1 MSLFPGAQVSVVPA
15 QAAAEARKQAEKEKR
30 EKEER
35 EAQFKALE
43 EKVLSSLPQ
52 GLKDKRTPPARAH
65 GEKAAPNPRADI
77 SALAARLIEVLF
89 DKQVNC
95 QGVTSWEDVE
105 QRLTSLDAKV
115 CVRSLKANSQM
126 MLCPASKLSE
136 WPNSWSLPCPNAV
149 CERSRS
155 QQRGLRLPW
164 QKTSPQTMVCLVLL
178 LGGFGMPSLCAC
190 ASFVVLVPA
199 GASAPVSYLSHSFGF
214 SAMSMPSRLS
224 LGTLL
229 EQPKQ
234 SNESPES
241 PISFS
246 WRWCHLEGTKL
257 CFGHIFGQFLAGILS
272 KINFFGGGRVSGFL
286 DVFPASYGICDCH
299 LLPLLA

>member
-1 MSLFPGAQVSVVPA
+1 MSVVPA

-77 SALAARLIEVLF
+77 SALAARLIEALF

-155 QQRGLRLPW
+155 YQRGLSLPW
-164 QKTSPQTMVCLVLL
+164 QKQAHKRWYALFSSSGAWACRHSVHVLL
-178 LGGFGMPSLCAC
+178 LWFWCRL
-190 ASFVVLVPA
+190 VLPRQ
-199 GASAPVSYLSHSFGF
+199 SA
-214 SAMSMPSRLS
+214 
-224 LGTLL
+224 T
-229 EQPKQ
+229 
-234 SNESPES
+234 
-241 PISFS
+241 
-246 WRWCHLEGTKL
+246 
-257 CFGHIFGQFLAGILS
+257 
-272 KINFFGGGRVSGFL
+272 
-286 DVFPASYGICDCH
+286 
-299 LLPLLA
+299 